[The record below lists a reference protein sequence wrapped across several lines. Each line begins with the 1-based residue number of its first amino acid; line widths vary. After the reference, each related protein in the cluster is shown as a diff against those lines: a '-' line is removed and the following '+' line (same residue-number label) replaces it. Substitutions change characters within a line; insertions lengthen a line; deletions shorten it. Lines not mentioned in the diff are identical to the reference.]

1 MSKKHDQIWALRH
14 IAGRLAADGRADD
27 AAKVGWAAETIRKI
41 TRREDRK
48 VIWIENTTPEP
59 TRDDIMDAAAFFR
72 YTLDQCGQPDG
83 PAMAEDNL
91 RRMQLAA
98 EALEEKLER
107 M

>member
-1 MSKKHDQIWALRH
+1 MSKKHDHIWALWH
-14 IAGRLAADGRADD
+14 IAERLATEGRADD
-27 AAKVGWAAETIRKI
+27 AVKVDQAAGMLRKI

-48 VIWIENTTPEP
+48 VIWVESTTPEP
-59 TRDDIMDAAAFFR
+59 TKDDIMDAAEFFR
-72 YTLDQCGQPDG
+72 YTLDMYGQPDG
-83 PAMAEDNL
+83 PTLTEDNL